1 MGSSVTAIILTYNEE
16 KHIARC
22 ILNIKELAE
31 TIYVIDSFSKDK
43 TCEIAK
49 NLGAT
54 VVQHPFVNQAQ
65 QFQWALDSCDIKS
78 DWILR
83 LDADEYLS
91 DKLVAE
97 IKSTLPTLPENVTG
111 CDMPRDVVFMGKHLK
126 WGKRKSLR
134 LLRLWRNGA
143 AYVEQR
149 WMDEHCILR
158 YGDTYHFKNL
168 FFDDNRN
175 GLTEWVN
182 KHNGYANREIVVM
195 LNDRYAFWNNEASM
209 ENRNK
214 RKKLYYSLPLFIRA
228 SLFFVIRYIFLL
240 GFLDG
245 VPGLVW
251 HRLQAFWYR
260 FLIDAKLKEMYNTI
274 GKNPTKEEVVA
285 YIRNNYNIE
294 VGIISAQYQNK

>member
-1 MGSSVTAIILTYNEE
+1 MLNISAIILTYNEE

-22 ILNIKELAE
+22 IQNVKEI
-31 TIYVIDSFSKDK
+31 TNSIYVIDSFSSDA
-43 TCEIAK
+43 TCSIAK
-49 NLGAT
+49 SLGAE

-65 QFQWALDSCDIKS
+65 QFQWALDNCDIKD

-91 DKLVAE
+91 NELICE
-97 IKSTLPTLPENVTG
+97 IKDVLPTLSADVTG

-149 WMDEHCILR
+149 WMDEHCILK
-158 YGDTYHFKNL
+158 YGDTYHLKNL

-175 GLTEWVN
+175 GLTEWIN
-182 KHNGYANREIVVM
+182 KHNKYANREIVVM
-195 LNDRYAFWNNEASM
+195 LNDRYAFWECEVNM
-209 ENRNK
+209 EK
-214 RKKLYYSLPLFIRA
+214 RKKRKRLYYSLPLFFRA
-228 SLFFVIRYIFLL
+228 SLFFVVRYIFLL

-245 VPGLVW
+245 VSGLVW
-251 HRLQAFWYR
+251 YRLQVFWYR

-294 VGIISAQYQNK
+294 I